1 MLDKIA
7 KVKYFDGMEYRI
19 YEVGQDGVTEI
30 DFTDIMAKVT
40 IKDFNGKRYIFIK
53 SEYMELTTKNTF

>member
-1 MLDKIA
+1 MMIKIA

-30 DFTDIMAKVT
+30 DFTDIMVKVT
-40 IKDFNGKRYIFIK
+40 IKDFNGKRHIFIK
-53 SEYMELTTKNTF
+53 SEYMELTTKDTF